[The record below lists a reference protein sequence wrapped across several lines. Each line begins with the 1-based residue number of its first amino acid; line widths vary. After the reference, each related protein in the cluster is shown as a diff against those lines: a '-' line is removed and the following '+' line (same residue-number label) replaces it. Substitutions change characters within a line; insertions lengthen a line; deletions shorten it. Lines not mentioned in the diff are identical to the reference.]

1 MKQQTFETFCPL
13 FPGFYGTV
21 FEYDGEENDIEY
33 YNEENKTDLNFDDF
47 NFDYAD
53 YHKRVSKAFVNK
65 LESELKY
72 WLPDINIEF
81 QELYSPKEYNFT
93 NDSINVSVQVDL
105 NELLGLIQARKED
118 AAKYFKEKYTSR
130 SGFISFHSANIDN
143 WLNLDYIMED
153 SKHRVGALLDCLC
166 SIEIS
171 EDDIIY
177 WADSE
182 SWIDFCPKTEVETNC
197 ITK

>member
-1 MKQQTFETFCPL
+1 MKPQTFETFCPL

-21 FEYDGEENDIEY
+21 FEYDNEESDIES
-33 YNEENKTDLNFDDF
+33 YNEENKTDLSFDDF

-53 YHKRVSKAFVNK
+53 YRKRVAKAFVNK

-81 QELYSPKEYNFT
+81 QELYSPMEYNFT
-93 NDSINVSVQVDL
+93 NDSINVSIQVDL
-105 NELLGLIQARKED
+105 NELLGLIEARKED
-118 AAKYFKEKYTSR
+118 AAKYFKDKYTSR
-130 SGFISFHSANIDN
+130 SGFISFHSADIDN
-143 WLNLDYIMED
+143 WLDPDYILQD
-153 SKHRVGALLDCLC
+153 SKHRIGALLDCLC

-182 SWIDFCPKTEVETNC
+182 SWIDFCQKEET
-197 ITK
+197 TA